1 MAPRALAV
9 VVALTFPTARP
20 RVRRGKRKRAKPPPK
35 KAKPKVA
42 QIFDCP
48 FCGKKDACGC
58 KMDQDHAV
66 GTILCDGCG
75 AKYEM
80 RINRL
85 TDPIDV
91 YSEWIDMSEAVNR
104 DGGQGVPA
112 AVRRGEDEDEGDDG
126 EHRWHGEED
135 ADQF

>member
-1 MAPRALAV
+1 MCFPRFPRARL
-9 VVALTFPTARP
+9 
-20 RVRRGKRKRAKPPPK
+20 RGKRKRAKPPPK

-48 FCGKKDACGC
+48 FCGKKDSCAC
-58 KMDQDHAV
+58 KMDLDHSV

-75 AKYEM
+75 AKYDM

-104 DGGQGVPA
+104 DGEAVATARPRA
-112 AVRRGEDEDEGDDG
+112 AADDGDDD
-126 EHRWHGEED
+126 EQRWHGEED
-135 ADQF
+135 ADNF

>member
-1 MAPRALAV
+1 
-9 VVALTFPTARP
+9 
-20 RVRRGKRKRAKPPPK
+20 
-35 KAKPKVA
+35 
-42 QIFDCP
+42 
-48 FCGKKDACGC
+48 
-58 KMDQDHAV
+58 MDLDHSV
-66 GTILCDGCG
+66 GSILCDGCG

-104 DGGQGVPA
+104 GDVPA
-112 AVRRGEDEDEGDDG
+112 AARRGDDEDEGDDG
-126 EHRWHGEED
+126 EHRWHGEEE